1 MKNLQIKETTDSP
14 AVNLD
19 ADSGILEIKGRS
31 LADNIIYFY
40 QPILTWIDDYI
51 KNVCQVETPDTTSK
65 PQQKTIMKMFF
76 TYYNTG
82 TSKSISEI
90 LNKLEQLYK
99 NGFDVK
105 VCWYYDEGDQSSM
118 EDGEDFKE
126 FISLPIEVIESK

>member
-1 MKNLQIKETTDSP
+1 MKNLHIKETTDSP

-51 KNVCQVETPDTTSK
+51 KK